1 MKTKI
6 LFFLPNLNGGGAERV
21 TINIMRMLDKN
32 LFDVHLAMIR
42 LDGPAFEYLPKD
54 IIMHDL
60 NVSRTLFSIYKL
72 RQKIVELKPDM
83 VYSTLIRSHIYLDMI
98 LTGLRHKPVFI
109 CRSPNSPKLL
119 LSNNELSPVMK
130 FLLEKSYRRA
140 DNIIVQTPDMKEE
153 LVTYHHID
161 RNKIQVFLNPLD
173 TDAID
178 EKIKNIDNP
187 YDPEKIN
194 VVAAGRLTRQK
205 GFDILIKAF
214 KEVVEKNHNFV
225 LHLIGDDHGEKDDL
239 DRIIDELSL
248 RNHVM
253 FWGYQDNPYKF
264 YFFSDLFVLS
274 SRWEGLPN
282 TVLENFYLN
291 KPVVAT
297 RCIPFMDQ
305 LIHNGKNGLLV
316 EVENT
321 AALAKAIINYQSIKI
336 TPSVFIQSKE
346 AVNDFFYDLLK
357 PMNSQENR

>member
-21 TINIMRMLDKN
+21 TINIMRILNKN

-42 LDGPAFEYLPKD
+42 RDGPASEYLPKD
-54 IIMHDL
+54 ITIHNL

-72 RQKIVELKPDM
+72 RKKIVELRPDI
-83 VYSTLIRSHIYLDMI
+83 VYSTVIRSHIILDMV
-98 LTGLRHKPVFI
+98 LTALLYKPVFV

-119 LSNNELSPVMK
+119 LSNNELTPLVK
-130 FLLEKSYRRA
+130 FLLEKSYRHA
-140 DNIIVQTPDMKEE
+140 DVIVVQTPEMEEE
-153 LVTYHHID
+153 LVTYHHVD
-161 RNKIQVFLNPLD
+161 RNKIRVFLNPID
-173 TDAID
+173 TDTID

-187 YDPEKIN
+187 FNPEKIN

-205 GFDILIKAF
+205 GFDVLIKAF
-214 KEVVEKNHNFV
+214 KKVVETDGNFL
-225 LHLIGDDHGEKDDL
+225 LHLIGDDHGDKDKL
-239 DRIIDELSL
+239 DRIIKESVL
-248 RNHVM
+248 NNYVK

-282 TVLENFYLN
+282 TVLENFYLK

-305 LIHNGKNGLLV
+305 LIHDNENGLLV
-316 EVENT
+316 DVENT
-321 AALAKAIINYQSIKI
+321 EALAKAIINYKSIRI
-336 TPSVFIQSKE
+336 TPSSFIQSKK

-357 PMNSQENR
+357 PVQQ